1 MGAAWE
7 RIVDED
13 DNGDRDAWL
22 WLSAILSVG
31 LVVIVA
37 VALI

>member
-1 MGAAWE
+1 
-7 RIVDED
+7 VDED
-13 DNGDRDAWL
+13 EDESGDRDAWL

-31 LVVIVA
+31 LVVLAA

>member
-1 MGAAWE
+1 M
-7 RIVDED
+7 VDED
-13 DNGDRDAWL
+13 DDSDRDAWL

-31 LVVIVA
+31 LVVIAA